1 VAHVSSKAS
10 ELLFI
15 STEEFQNVI
24 LIGPQR
30 NIFAKH
36 SDFILSSLIEKIGAT
51 LLKVRESA
59 KLAFLSCAC
68 NS

>member
-1 VAHVSSKAS
+1 MAHVSSKAS
-10 ELLFI
+10 ELLQI
-15 STEEFQNVI
+15 TTEELQEVS

-36 SDFILSSLIEKIGAT
+36 SDYILFALTEKIGAT